1 MIEIIQAV
9 HCVNVHISMESLYIN
24 HCLRSQIVQC
34 LNSSPVY
41 MCKSAVNRGSDLVCT
56 RARSSEI
63 VELLEDRVFFLDREN
78 TKLGSRLLGKEM
90 FFAPEVVRNNTKT

>member
-1 MIEIIQAV
+1 MSEITQAV
-9 HCVNVHISMESLYIN
+9 LCVHVHISTESLYIN
-24 HCLRSQIVQC
+24 HCLRSLQC

-78 TKLGSRLLGKEM
+78 VKLGSRLLGKEM
-90 FFAPEVVRNNTKT
+90 IFAPEVVRNNTKT